1 MTNSSQKI
9 ELLAS
14 ILGAL
19 GLLYL
24 TYPMDSKI
32 KRIILNPGFQ
42 IIWLLIIL
50 WLYNSFNRHIAMIMA
65 ILFVAMRIFLKGKY
79 REHFQTNG
87 KNEKKNNTN
96 KNNKNTFNKKLQ
108 SMNEESRRK
117 LAQLKIDKSKYPLAI
132 ETILDIQGK
141 YSTDL
146 KSLTSQDL
154 DTLGKYTPE
163 QYPENVGLPKPVDKN
178 ALDYSKLIEEN
189 KVIKF

>member
-1 MTNSSQKI
+1 
-9 ELLAS
+9 
-14 ILGAL
+14 
-19 GLLYL
+19 
-24 TYPMDSKI
+24 
-32 KRIILNPGFQ
+32 
-42 IIWLLIIL
+42 
-50 WLYNSFNRHIAMIMA
+50 
-65 ILFVAMRIFLKGKY
+65 MRIFLKGKY
-79 REHFQTNG
+79 REHFQNNG
-87 KNEKKNNTN
+87 KTEKKNN

-117 LAQLKIDKSKYPLAI
+117 LAQLKLDKSKYPLAI

-154 DTLGKYTPE
+154 NTLDKYTPE